1 MKKTMKIHR
10 TLLGMLAAGCALGV
24 FLAPHASAQA
34 SQSGQ
39 TTISVEDFKK
49 LQDAVQQLSTKVET
63 LEQANATQQQTHQND
78 IQQIQQLQDKLDK
91 TQLTAEDA
99 EQKSTAASQ
108 AQELNGPR
116 VPLDEATVNHNFQ
129 ILGDAE
135 FQYAKMDQN
144 HGAFFQADFAPIFLY
159 RAADNIL
166 FEAGFDFILQNNG
179 GTPGGLT
186 GTGYTTTVNL
196 SFAQLDYVVND
207 YATLCVGN
215 LVLPL
220 GTYSERSAGWLNKLP
235 DSPLARDI
243 VPGTGVGAEVRGAV
257 PLGNDGKFVNYSI
270 WGVNGPGSA
279 DGTGNAGSLDI
290 AGGNV
295 GYRTDGVV
303 ANLHENPSGGARLGL
318 FLPFPKPHFDLELG
332 ISGQTGQWDNA
343 GNQIYTAGVI
353 DAALH
358 LGPNFEA
365 KGEYIR
371 SWYGSDDL
379 GTIRPE
385 GWWLQAGYKLA
396 GLNLNL
402 PVISN
407 VELMGRYDSL
417 NDGFGTA
424 TRRETAG
431 LVYYFT
437 NTLLLEGDYEFI
449 QTPDPSQPTNNII
462 VQLSLGF

>member
-1 MKKTMKIHR
+1 
-10 TLLGMLAAGCALGV
+10 
-24 FLAPHASAQA
+24 
-34 SQSGQ
+34 
-39 TTISVEDFKK
+39 
-49 LQDAVQQLSTKVET
+49 LSTKVDT
-63 LEQANATQQQTHQND
+63 LEQANAAQQQTHQND
-78 IQQIQQLQDKLDK
+78 IQQIQELQDKLDK

-99 EQKSTAASQ
+99 EQKSTAAGQ
-108 AQELNGPR
+108 AQAQTQLQA
-116 VPLDEATVNHNFQ
+116 PLDEATVNHNFQ

-135 FQYAKMDQN
+135 FQYDKLDKN
-144 HGAFFQADFAPIFLY
+144 HGSFAQTDFAPIFLY

-179 GTPGGLT
+179 GSPGGSA
-186 GTGYTTTVNL
+186 GYTTTVNL

-215 LVLPL
+215 LLLPL
-220 GTYSERSAGWLNKLP
+220 GTYSERSAGWLNKFP
-235 DSPLARDI
+235 DSPLAVGI
-243 VPGTGVGAEVRGAV
+243 IPGTGVGAEVRGAI
-257 PLGNDGKFVNYSI
+257 PLGNDGKFVNYAV
-270 WGVNGPGSA
+270 WGINGPGSS

-295 GYRTDGVV
+295 GFRTDNVN
-303 ANLHENPSGGARLGL
+303 ANLHEQPSGGARLGL

-343 GNQIYTAGVI
+343 GNQIYTAGVL

-371 SWYGSDDL
+371 TWYGSDNL
-379 GTIRPE
+379 GTISPE
-385 GWWLQAGYKLA
+385 GWWVQAGYKLA

-402 PVISN
+402 PIISN
-407 VELMGRYDSL
+407 VELVGRYDSL
-417 NDGFGTA
+417 NDGFGTP
-424 TRRETAG
+424 TQRESAG

-437 NTLLLEGDYEFI
+437 NTFLLEGDYEFI
-449 QTPDPSQPTNNII
+449 HTPDPTQPSNDII